1 MNSPFA
7 VSQAQAIAARA
18 EAEHPD
24 DPAAATTRLFELV
37 LGRAPDAGE
46 LAACVQIADSS
57 GLDVVSRSL
66 INTNEFAF
74 LP

>member
-1 MNSPFA
+1 MD
-7 VSQAQAIAARA
+7 AARA

-24 DPAAATTRLFELV
+24 DATAATTRLFELV
-37 LGRAPDAGE
+37 LGREPDAEE